1 LEAEMG
7 SSGTLVRSYVWGA
20 DLSGSPQGAGG
31 VGGLVETRYYG
42 TATTNAFAAFDGN
55 GNVSAL
61 VNAADGTVVANYEYG
76 PFGEVIRNS
85 GPMAKNNPL
94 RFSTKYQD
102 DESDLVYYGHRF
114 YKPTTGNW
122 LGRDS
127 AGEDIGGMNLYGFLA
142 NNSVGCVDYLGEL
155 LIAVDGTDSSIWI
168 DGQHRNSFIKNF
180 ANSYRQGGG
189 TAHYYPGPHTLGG
202 NSEKTMLAV
211 YDAVS
216 QALQANE
223 HEEIDMVGH
232 SRGGAIVIWA
242 AWTLLHDPPMSPC
255 GRKLGANIHFM
266 GLYDAVNMYLWVST
280 DRIPPNV
287 GYVAHARRDPADGSR
302 SSWGNTGTSGGQHY
316 TEKFFWCTHSGMGG
330 DPWGGDHPS
339 QMTEQQ
345 DKENSPK
352 VDAWIR
358 NNARQQGVTGI

>member
-1 LEAEMG
+1 
-7 SSGTLVRSYVWGA
+7 
-20 DLSGSPQGAGG
+20 
-31 VGGLVETRYYG
+31 
-42 TATTNAFAAFDGN
+42 
-55 GNVSAL
+55 
-61 VNAADGTVVANYEYG
+61 
-76 PFGEVIRNS
+76 
-85 GPMAKNNPL
+85 
-94 RFSTKYQD
+94 
-102 DESDLVYYGHRF
+102 
-114 YKPTTGNW
+114 
-122 LGRDS
+122 
-127 AGEDIGGMNLYGFLA
+127 
-142 NNSVGCVDYLGEL
+142 
-155 LIAVDGTDSSIWI
+155 
-168 DGQHRNSFIKNF
+168 
-180 ANSYRQGGG
+180 
-189 TAHYYPGPHTLGG
+189 
-202 NSEKTMLAV
+202 MLAV

-358 NNARQQGVTGI
+358 NMQIAINAGILSLLTFIVFLIVVAITRPGIVITAWITISWVVVAAIVLWIEQH